1 MSNEPIYVDAS
12 QPATLSYSGH
22 SAKCFTLQEAKLAW
36 DRLPNELKEIALI
49 EVYGGQ
55 VYAADQIERL
65 HYGPKPE
72 V

>member
-12 QPATLSYSGH
+12 QRATLSYSGH
-22 SAKCFTLQEAKLAW
+22 SMECFTLQEARLAW

-49 EVYGGQ
+49 EAYGGQ
-55 VYAADQIERL
+55 VYSADQIKRL

-72 V
+72 A